1 MTEESTTCLHMEVK
15 CQYVYWN
22 NKPLKTVGS
31 FSANV
36 SCPENN
42 MKYHPSFAVDDVWVS
57 K

>member
-1 MTEESTTCLHMEVK
+1 MTEESTNWLRMEVK
-15 CQYVYWN
+15 CLYVYWN